1 MKQSP
6 ASDAGDFLREP
17 RHKANPPIVAACE
30 GLCGALAD
38 GVASGGL
45 WNAAGRVRPVWAKVD
60 EGVLR
65 GYLQRE
71 NSLGSG
77 TRAAVLWVKSGGFG
91 RPKKVQD
98 KGRWSLATTSR
109 PQSPAVRGF
118 PGFWYR
124 RRFSR
129 FRSFSAV
136 VELQGATVSSSSGV
150 FHRRCEWKGFFG

>member
-1 MKQSP
+1 MGKNRGPEQIRQS
-6 ASDAGDFLREP
+6 L
-17 RHKANPPIVAACE
+17 PPVRGCVGLWRRGWHPGTLQKLWAVW
-30 GLCGALAD
+30 GLCGRRLARRF
-38 GVASGGL
+38 L
-45 WNAAGRVRPVWAKVD
+45 Q
-60 EGVLR
+60 

-71 NSLGSG
+71 NRKGSG
-77 TRAAVLWVKSGGFG
+77 TAAEVLWVKSGGFG
-91 RPKKVQD
+91 QPKKVLD

-136 VELQGATVSSSSGV
+136 VELQGATVPNGSTV
-150 FHRRCEWKGFFG
+150 FHRRCEWRGFFG